1 MIVGET
7 EVWAWA
13 GFDTY
18 DARDS
23 VSPITH
29 HGPEAPAL
37 DWIGDNSA
45 PLNRIAEFRND
56 EANYVVA
63 GWS

>member
-1 MIVGET
+1 M
-7 EVWAWA
+7 
-13 GFDTY
+13 
-18 DARDS
+18 
-23 VSPITH
+23 VSRIQYLAERIMAQ
-29 HGPEAPAL
+29 GPGRPFGWL

-45 PLNRIAEFRND
+45 PLNRIAESRND